1 MTGELSKARAELEQD
16 FARYPTKEVW
26 LLWTSVGV
34 FLGAGDVEAMLES
47 PPDIVPK
54 PTVECWRDISKAFSA
69 RTQGARAL
77 GARRASA
84 CEADGN
90 FDPDAALVAL
100 ASFEDL
106 DAAFKLV
113 DEGKTT
119 ASALFWPTLQTMR
132 ADRRFLPLVEKF
144 GLMDYWKAS
153 GHGPDFCATED
164 VPVCNELKGPPN
176 R

>member
-1 MTGELSKARAELEQD
+1 MNGELSRAQAEFEQD
-16 FARYPTKEVW
+16 FARYPTEEVW
-26 LLWTSVGV
+26 QSWTSVGV
-34 FLGAGDVEAMLES
+34 FLGAGDVEAMLKS
-47 PPDIVPK
+47 PPDTVMK
-54 PTVECWRDISKAFSA
+54 SKVECWRDISKAFTA

-84 CEADGN
+84 CEAGGN
-90 FDPDAALVAL
+90 LDPDAAFVAL

-106 DAAFKLV
+106 DAAFRLV

-153 GHGPDFCATED
+153 GHGPDFCARED
-164 VPVCNELKGPPN
+164 VPVCQELRGPTN